1 MITISLKCSNI
12 SQIAKCILLDVFL
25 QGVIG
30 ISFVFIYIFSD
41 NVSGIYFMHYWEYG
55 FFCPWENGPKIPL
68 AIKNIL

>member
-41 NVSGIYFMHYWEYG
+41 NVSGIYFMALLGIWIFLSVGE
-55 FFCPWENGPKIPL
+55 WT
-68 AIKNIL
+68 KNPRGNKK